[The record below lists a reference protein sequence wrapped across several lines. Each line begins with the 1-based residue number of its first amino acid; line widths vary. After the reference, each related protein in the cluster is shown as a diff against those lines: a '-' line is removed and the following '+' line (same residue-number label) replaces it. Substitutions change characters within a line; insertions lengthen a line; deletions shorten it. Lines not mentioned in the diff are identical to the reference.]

1 MRLVVGLGNPGQE
14 YAATRH
20 NLGYLVTDELARR
33 WGLHAWRTKD
43 SARQAADAARKALLV
58 QPTSFMNNSGVPVR
72 LIASWYRTA
81 PHDILVVADDLD
93 LPFGALRMRVKGGH
107 GGHNGL
113 RSIIATVG
121 DEFPRIR
128 IGIGRP
134 EFDSIDHVL
143 STFQPR
149 ESEHIAGLV
158 SAAAEGV
165 ERWLAQ
171 GPEAAMQFVNSAHP
185 LPADLPETF

>member
-33 WGLHAWRTKD
+33 WGLHSWRSKD
-43 SARQAADAARKALLV
+43 SARQAADAPRKALLV

-113 RSIIATVG
+113 RSIIATIG

-134 EFDSIDHVL
+134 EFDSVDHVL
-143 STFQPR
+143 STFQPH
-149 ESEHIAGLV
+149 ESKHIAALV
-158 SAAAEGV
+158 SAAADGA
-165 ERWLAQ
+165 ERWLAE
-171 GPEAAMQFVNSAHP
+171 GPEAAMQFVNSARP
-185 LPADLPETF
+185 LPMDRPETF